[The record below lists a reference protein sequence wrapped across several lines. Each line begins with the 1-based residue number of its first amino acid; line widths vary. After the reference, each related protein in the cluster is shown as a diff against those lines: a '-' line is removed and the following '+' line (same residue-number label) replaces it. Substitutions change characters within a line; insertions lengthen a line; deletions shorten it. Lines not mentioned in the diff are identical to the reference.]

1 MSANHAKSLASS
13 TKPTVNSEASEMSIA
28 LQARSHI
35 GAIVQFVA
43 PSLPMKSA
51 LPRAAAYVGINAR
64 RARALWNR
72 EARAVLASEIHA
84 LEAARARIAERII
97 TKEIGAHANT
107 LEVHASRLAAICP
120 DVHGDEVARLR
131 NLAKRARA
139 FFDRDGEA

>member
-1 MSANHAKSLASS
+1 
-13 TKPTVNSEASEMSIA
+13 MSIA

-51 LPRAAAYVGINAR
+51 LPRVAAYVGINAR
-64 RARALWNR
+64 RARALWNK

-97 TKEIGAHANT
+97 TREIGDHANT
-107 LEVHASRLAAICP
+107 LEVHASRLAAIDP
-120 DVHGDEVARLR
+120 VFHGTEVARLR
-131 NLAKRARA
+131 QLARRARS
-139 FFDRDGEA
+139 FFDGEGA

>member
-1 MSANHAKSLASS
+1 MGTQTKSLARPA
-13 TKPTVNSEASEMSIA
+13 KPIRNSEDSMSIA
-28 LQARSHI
+28 IQARSHI

-64 RARALWNR
+64 RARALWNK

-97 TKEIGAHANT
+97 TKEISDHANT
-107 LEVHASRLAAICP
+107 LEVHASRLAAIDP
-120 DVHGDEVARLR
+120 EFHRTEVARLR
-131 NLAKRARA
+131 QLARRARS
-139 FFDRDGEA
+139 FFDGEGA

>member
-1 MSANHAKSLASS
+1 MSVIRTQSLDFSAKPPA
-13 TKPTVNSEASEMSIA
+13 NSEASEMSIA

-51 LPRAAAYVGINAR
+51 LPRVAAYVGINAR
-64 RARALWNR
+64 RARALWNK

-97 TKEIGAHANT
+97 TKEISEHANT
-107 LEVHASRLAAICP
+107 LEVHASRLALSDP
-120 DVHGDEVARLR
+120 DFHREEIARLR
-131 NLAKRARA
+131 RLAGRARN
-139 FFDRDGEA
+139 FLSGEGA